1 MRFPIG
7 SMLSD
12 VLKAFFRKPV
22 TQNYPFTR
30 TAAPPAFRGRLV
42 YDPTKCSG
50 CQLCVKDCP
59 SNAIELLVVDRAAK
73 RFVLRYHE
81 DRCTFCAQCVVNC
94 RFKCIEMSSE
104 QWELA
109 ALTKEPFTVYYGRD
123 EDVNEFLAKLNVQPE

>member
-1 MRFPIG
+1 MRLPIG

-12 VLKAFFRKPV
+12 VLKSFFRKPI

-30 TAAPPAFRGRLV
+30 TAAPSTFRGRLV
-42 YDPTKCSG
+42 YDPAKCTG

-59 SNAIELLVVDRAAK
+59 SNAIELITIDRAAK
-73 RFVLRYHE
+73 RFVMRYHE

-94 RFKCIEMSSE
+94 RFKCIDMSSE

-109 ALTKEPFTVYYGRD
+109 ALTKKPFTVHYGRE
-123 EDVNEFLAKLNVQPE
+123 EDVNAFLEKLNAKPE